1 MHECISHANRVANVV
16 WSAEHKKVKKLLRFL
31 TQLRQEEKASKAR
44 SKARVL
50 IFCNRIKAVKFVE
63 STLRKHHHRCAQMS
77 SGAPP
82 LTPADPV
89 IRADRAADRAVGP
102 AAMGQ
107 QQRERVLG
115 DFRCGKLPVLVAT
128 DVAGRGLDLRGNRP
142 PPR

>member
-31 TQLRQEEKASKAR
+31 TQLRQEEKASNAR

-89 IRADRAADRAVGP
+89 IRADRAAVRLVRSDGSAAARA
-102 AAMGQ
+102 
-107 QQRERVLG
+107 
-115 DFRCGKLPVLVAT
+115 C
-128 DVAGRGLDLRGNRP
+128 AG
-142 PPR
+142 

>member
-31 TQLRQEEKASKAR
+31 TQLRQEEKASNAR

-77 SGAPP
+77 SGPPP

-89 IRADRAADRAVGP
+89 SVLIVRLGGWS